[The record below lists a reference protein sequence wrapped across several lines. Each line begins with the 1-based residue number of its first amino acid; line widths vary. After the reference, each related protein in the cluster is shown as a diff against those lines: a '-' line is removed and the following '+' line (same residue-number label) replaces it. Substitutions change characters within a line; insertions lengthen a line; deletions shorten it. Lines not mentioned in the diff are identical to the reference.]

1 MRIYHR
7 DHAGRPIRAAWTLEE
22 AGVPYEI
29 AKMTYEE
36 GKGEEHLARHP
47 LGRVPVLEDDN
58 GRLLFESAAICLQI
72 ADTHPH
78 AGLIPAP
85 GTYERGLVYQWAVF
99 GPAELEP
106 PLIES
111 AIYADSDPERSAKAR
126 GRFEKAVAAVSEAL
140 GSGEYLVAGEFTV
153 ADVMV
158 GSALAFTA
166 RAGRSEELPE
176 NLRAYIARLAERP
189 AYQRA
194 FERTEAP
201 AAA

>member
-29 AKMTYEE
+29 EKMTWEE
-36 GKGEEHLARHP
+36 GKGDAHLERHP
-47 LGRVPVLEDDN
+47 LGRVPVLEDDS

-72 ADTHPH
+72 ADTNPQ

-85 GTYERGLVYQWAVF
+85 GTHERGLVYQWAVF

-111 AIYADSDPERSAKAR
+111 AVHKDTDPERSAKAR
-126 GRFEKAVAAVSEAL
+126 HRFDKAIDAVSAAL
-140 GSGEYLVAGEFTV
+140 DGDDFLVAGQFSV

-158 GSALAFTA
+158 GSAVAFTL
-166 RAGRSEELPE
+166 RTGSFDDLPE
-176 NLRAYIARLAERP
+176 NLQAYVSRLRERP
-189 AYQRA
+189 AYTRA
-194 FERTEAP
+194 FERTEA

>member
-7 DHAGRPIRAAWTLEE
+7 DHAGRPIRAAWMLEE
-22 AGVPYEI
+22 AGAPYEVV
-29 AKMTYEE
+29 KMTYEE
-36 GKGEEHLARHP
+36 GKGEAHLARHP
-47 LGRVPVLEDDN
+47 LGRVPVLEDDS

-72 ADTHPH
+72 ADTHPQ

-85 GTYERGLVYQWAVF
+85 GTHERGLAYQWAVY

-111 AIYADSDPERSAKAR
+111 AMHKESDPERSAKAR
-126 GRFEKAVAAVSEAL
+126 GRFEKAVAAVSSAL
-140 GSGEYLVAGEFTV
+140 DGDEYLVGGEFGV

-166 RAGRSEELPE
+166 RTGDFDELPE
-176 NLRAYIARLAERP
+176 NLQAYVTRLRARP
-189 AYQRA
+189 AFGRA
-194 FERTEAP
+194 FERTEA
-201 AAA
+201 AAS

>member
-22 AGVPYEI
+22 AGEPYEI
-29 AKMTYEE
+29 VKMSYEE
-36 GKGEEHLARHP
+36 GKGEEHRTRHP
-47 LGRVPVLEDDN
+47 LGRVPVLEDN
-58 GRLLFESAAICLQI
+58 GGQLLFESAAICLQI
-72 ADTHPH
+72 ADTHPQ

-85 GTYERGLVYQWAVF
+85 GTHERGLVYQWAIF

-111 AIYADSDPERSAKAR
+111 AIHAQTDPERSAKAQE
-126 GRFEKAVAAVSEAL
+126 RFSKGVEAVAAAL
-140 GSGEYLVAGEFTV
+140 GEDEYLVGTDFTV

-158 GSALAFTA
+158 GSALAFTM
-166 RAGRSEELPE
+166 RAGRPDLLPE
-176 NLRAYIARLAERP
+176 SLQAYVGRLRERP

-201 AAA
+201 AA

>member
-22 AGVPYEI
+22 AGEPYEI
-29 AKMTYEE
+29 VKMSYEE
-36 GKGEEHLARHP
+36 GKGEEHRTRHP
-47 LGRVPVLEDDN
+47 LGRVPVLEDD
-58 GRLLFESAAICLQI
+58 GGQLLFESAAICLQI
-72 ADTHPH
+72 ADTHPQ

-85 GTYERGLVYQWAVF
+85 GTHERGLVYQWAVF

-111 AIYADSDPERSAKAR
+111 AIHAQTDPERSAKAQE
-126 GRFEKAVAAVSEAL
+126 RFSKGVAAVAAAL
-140 GSGEYLVAGEFTV
+140 GDDEYLVGADFGV

-158 GSALAFTA
+158 GSALAFTI
-166 RAGRSEELPE
+166 RAGRPDLLPE
-176 NLRAYIARLAERP
+176 SLQAYVGRLRERP
-189 AYQRA
+189 AYLRA

-201 AAA
+201 AA

>member
-1 MRIYHR
+1 MRVYHR
-7 DHAGRPIRAAWTLEE
+7 EYAGRPIRAAWTLEE
-22 AGVPYEI
+22 VGAPYELV
-29 AKMTYEE
+29 KMSTEE
-36 GKGEEHLARHP
+36 GKGEEHRSRHP
-47 LGRVPVLEDDN
+47 LGRVPVLEDDS
-58 GRLLFESAAICLQI
+58 GRMLFESAAICLQI
-72 ADTHPH
+72 ADTHPQ

-85 GTYERGLVYQWAVF
+85 GTHERALVYQWTVF

-111 AIYADSDPERSAKAR
+111 AIYADSDPERSATAR
-126 GRFEKAVAAVSEAL
+126 RRFEKAVAAASDAL
-140 GSGEYLVAGEFTV
+140 GSEEYLVGGEFTV

-166 RAGRSEELPE
+166 RTGRADLLPE
-176 NLRAYIARLAERP
+176 NLQAYIARLAERP

-194 FERTEAP
+194 YERTESP